1 METFG
6 GGTTCRSSF
15 IRGTNEE
22 ASDRGALP
30 LMLLLIPLVTDRLG
44 ESPGC
49 VVDGANGLAPFIRL
63 LIGVERAAIGGADKI
78 EVSDGDE
85 WAVDD
90 GWLGDDFLAVI
101 SDAFCS

>member
-1 METFG
+1 
-6 GGTTCRSSF
+6 
-15 IRGTNEE
+15 
-22 ASDRGALP
+22 
-30 LMLLLIPLVTDRLG
+30 MLLLIPLVTDRLG
-44 ESPGC
+44 KSPGC
-49 VVDGANGLAPFIRL
+49 VVDGGIGLAPFIRL

-85 WAVDD
+85 WAAAD